1 MTFYK
6 QSSEKKTIILDI
18 FIFIKLIYFFRWYS
32 SRNTTE
38 LTSFDEYISRAKT
51 G

>member
-18 FIFIKLIYFFRWYS
+18 FIFIKLIYFLGGTHPETQL
-32 SRNTTE
+32 N
-38 LTSFDEYISRAKT
+38 
-51 G
+51 